1 MDVIRLQVP
10 SEWRAILHKR
20 KNTEYKPRDRIL
32 SVQPISIRQTQSRI
46 KAHIP
51 LRTSREFL
59 KKCVCHVRIIKRYFG
74 YKMDKPFA
82 RSSSLFVISSLDLV
96 VLRAQRIV
104 DFLILIT
111 HKSTKSENPIT
122 WVPCLKAF
130 WFLSS
135 NDVIMLMFHCEKI
148 GNELMGIVY
157 KSMKKTKLV
166 VLLDKVNQELDV

>member
-1 MDVIRLQVP
+1 MFDN
-10 SEWRAILHKR
+10 
-20 KNTEYKPRDRIL
+20 NTL
-32 SVQPISIRQTQSRI
+32 
-46 KAHIP
+46 
-51 LRTSREFL
+51 
-59 KKCVCHVRIIKRYFG
+59 RYFG

-82 RSSSLFVISSLDLV
+82 RSLFVIYSLDLV

-104 DFLILIT
+104 GFLILIT

-157 KSMKKTKLV
+157 KSMQTTKLV